1 MEVVKVNGG
10 NFGQGDSKWTLM
22 SLQTLQRLMIFS
34 GICEILYDIGKPKY
48 WKITFNGV
56 GESMAKQ

>member
-34 GICEILYDIGKPKY
+34 GICEILYDIGKP
-48 WKITFNGV
+48 